1 MFTGLHPEGV
11 ETVALGAQFPPRRG
25 LSLTSLPSPGAAGEP
40 GQPLGPSNPQDDPT
54 SHANSPAQDAA
65 PSQEPGQEPPHAPQP
80 ARRRDGRYV
89 AMLISGALTIV
100 LGIAAA
106 VLPVPYVVESPGP
119 TFNTLGTDHNK
130 PVISITGH
138 ATYPAKGNLDLTT
151 VYINGGPNGPVN
163 IFEAFQAWLDGSKA
177 VYPEELLYPKGVT
190 KQQSEQESALAMT
203 TSQENAVASALQE
216 ENIPYGQKLEVAGL
230 SDGSASAGK
239 LQTGDVFTSINGKA
253 ITSLNVVQTALADG
267 AGAPAAVVVDR
278 NGKPVTVSI
287 TPGKGS
293 NGKYILGVLLQY
305 KFTFPFDVK
314 ISLDQVGGPSAGM
327 MFALGII
334 DSITPGDLTGGKHV
348 AGTGTISPDGTVG
361 PIGGIAQKMRGARN
375 GGATLFLAPA
385 ANCDEVVGHVPD
397 GLQVVKVDTLAD
409 AKSAVERLAS
419 GQDMSRLPTCS
430 NN

>member
-1 MFTGLHPEGV
+1 M
-11 ETVALGAQFPPRRG
+11 
-25 LSLTSLPSPGAAGEP
+25 TSLPSPGASGEP
-40 GQPLGPSNPQDDPT
+40 GQPLGPSRSHEAPT
-54 SHANSPAQDAA
+54 SHD
-65 PSQEPGQEPPHAPQP
+65 PSQAQEAESREPEQDQPHAPEP
-80 ARRRDGRYV
+80 SRRRDGRYF
-89 AMLISGALTIV
+89 AMLVSGALTIV
-100 LGIAAA
+100 LGVAAA
-106 VLPVPYVVESPGP
+106 ALPVPYVVESPGP

-138 ATYPAKGNLDLTT
+138 QTFPAKGNLDLTT
-151 VYINGGPNGPVN
+151 VYINGGPNGPVS

-216 ENIPYGQKLEVAGL
+216 ENIPYQQKLEVAGL
-230 SDGSASAGK
+230 SDGSASEGK

-253 ITSLNVVQTALADG
+253 VTSLNVIQTALADG
-267 AGAPAAVVVDR
+267 AGAPAVVVVDR
-278 NGKPVTVSI
+278 KGTPVTVNI
-287 TPGKGS
+287 APGKSS
-293 NGKYILGVLLQY
+293 NGRYILGVMLQY

-385 ANCDEVVGHVPD
+385 ANCDEVVGHIPD
-397 GLQVVKVDTLAD
+397 GLQVVKVGTLAE

-419 GQDMSRLPTCS
+419 GQDMSRLPACS